1 MEPLV
6 SVIIPFYNGVGWL
19 EEAVES
25 VFLQNYPNIEIIVVN
40 DGSKEDVSQFL
51 QKYGD
56 RIKYYYQENAGPGKA
71 RNNGLSHANGKYI
84 ALLDSDDLWT
94 EGKLRYQI
102 NYMEENPHIMWS
114 HTSYETFGF
123 GDDRVVDTS
132 SFSGNVFIKSF
143 ISCTVAT
150 PCVVIRKSVLD
161 ENPVLRFSET
171 MRYGQDFYLWVL
183 LSYMYEIGATKDIY
197 SKVRMRGSN
206 AAKRAYVMLKAK
218 KELWQNL
225 ENNKAVPL
233 DRVPFPIK
241 FSYKWCGVFF
251 NVVTFIEKSIKNKK
265 LIEFISKVFYIVPYV
280 ILKILK

>member
-6 SVIIPFYNGVGWL
+6 SVIIPFYNGVSWL

-114 HTSYETFGF
+114 HTSY
-123 GDDRVVDTS
+123 
-132 SFSGNVFIKSF
+132 
-143 ISCTVAT
+143 
-150 PCVVIRKSVLD
+150 
-161 ENPVLRFSET
+161 
-171 MRYGQDFYLWVL
+171 
-183 LSYMYEIGATKDIY
+183 
-197 SKVRMRGSN
+197 
-206 AAKRAYVMLKAK
+206 
-218 KELWQNL
+218 
-225 ENNKAVPL
+225 
-233 DRVPFPIK
+233 
-241 FSYKWCGVFF
+241 
-251 NVVTFIEKSIKNKK
+251 
-265 LIEFISKVFYIVPYV
+265 
-280 ILKILK
+280 